1 MACKCFD
8 FYVQYIWY
16 LQTQSWYPQRHD
28 LVRPKKEF
36 SANLYTVRPR
46 SNANPKNREKK
57 SEEKDNKTW
66 HDKNINK
73 NSPGLVLWDIWQIVN
88 WKKKIDN
95 MNEEISS
102 SVET

>member
-36 SANLYTVRPR
+36 SANLYTVRPLVKR
-46 SNANPKNREKK
+46 QSQKKRKEK
-57 SEEKDNKTW
+57 
-66 HDKNINK
+66 
-73 NSPGLVLWDIWQIVN
+73 
-88 WKKKIDN
+88 
-95 MNEEISS
+95 
-102 SVET
+102 